1 MRCRIECISQVTTDG
16 SPFAGVQD
24 IEPLFYYKRATAVR
38 SSVGIL
44 MGNLNRT
51 MRNCCGRV
59 VIPSDG
65 KRVVLG
71 CCSALRGH
79 FNRAYPQPC
88 SARGWS
94 SPQASNDHLEIGR
107 ASCRERV

>member
-1 MRCRIECISQVTTDG
+1 MRCRVECISQVTTDG

-24 IEPLFYYKRATAVR
+24 TKALFYYKRATAVR

-51 MRNCCGRV
+51 MRNCCGRA

-65 KRVVLG
+65 KRLVLG
-71 CCSALRGH
+71 YGSALRRH
-79 FNRAYPQPC
+79 FNISYPRAC
-88 SARGWS
+88 CAMGMEFSAGL
-94 SPQASNDHLEIGR
+94 A
-107 ASCRERV
+107 